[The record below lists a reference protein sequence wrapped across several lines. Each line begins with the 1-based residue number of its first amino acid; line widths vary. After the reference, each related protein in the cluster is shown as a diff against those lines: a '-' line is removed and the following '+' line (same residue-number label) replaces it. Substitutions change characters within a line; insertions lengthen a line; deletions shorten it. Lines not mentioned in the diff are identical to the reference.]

1 MTLKKNTRRIA
12 ASGAVAAIAAIGF
25 AGAAQAV
32 STSSCTAT
40 PYTPTYSYT
49 NTSGVKV
56 LQYKIQVTCSANR
69 TATVEQYR
77 MEEDT
82 FSDDTIGHTTYN
94 RSFSSAGTQYIYFY
108 GTLPDTE
115 LGKRRCTRRSGSAC
129 PATASPRR
137 GPAGRSR
144 AFSPSSTESRR
155 VPFARN
161 NPGPAGV
168 VSSCV

>member
-25 AGAAQAV
+25 AGAAQAGC
-32 STSSCTAT
+32 TSSCTAT

-94 RSFSSAGTQYIYFY
+94 RSFSSAGTQ
-108 GTLPDTE
+108 
-115 LGKRRCTRRSGSAC
+115 A
-129 PATASPRR
+129 
-137 GPAGRSR
+137 
-144 AFSPSSTESRR
+144 
-155 VPFARN
+155 
-161 NPGPAGV
+161 
-168 VSSCV
+168 

>member
-1 MTLKKNTRRIA
+1 MTLKKTTRRIA

-49 NTSGVKV
+49 NSSGVKV
-56 LQYKIQVTCSANR
+56 LLYKIKVTCSANR

-82 FSDDTIGHTTYN
+82 FSDDEIGHSTHV
-94 RSFSSAGTQYIYFY
+94 RSFTSAGTQYINFY

-115 LGKRRCTRRSGSAC
+115 IGMEEMYHKIRLR
-129 PATASPRR
+129 
-137 GPAGRSR
+137 
-144 AFSPSSTESRR
+144 
-155 VPFARN
+155 
-161 NPGPAGV
+161 
-168 VSSCV
+168 VSSNGVTSPWTGWQSSGVQAFYN

>member
-56 LQYKIQVTCSANR
+56 LQYKIQVTCWANR

-115 LGKRRCTRRSGSAC
+115 LGQEEMYQKIRLR
-129 PATASPRR
+129 
-137 GPAGRSR
+137 
-144 AFSPSSTESRR
+144 
-155 VPFARN
+155 
-161 NPGPAGV
+161 
-168 VSSCV
+168 VSSNGVTSAWTGWQKSGVQSFFN

>member
-115 LGKRRCTRRSGSAC
+115 LGQEEMYQKIRLR
-129 PATASPRR
+129 
-137 GPAGRSR
+137 
-144 AFSPSSTESRR
+144 
-155 VPFARN
+155 
-161 NPGPAGV
+161 
-168 VSSCV
+168 VSSNGVTSPWTGWQKSGVQSFFN